1 MTGPDRNG
9 DRDGARDGDRRPGNG
24 AHGEQGA
31 YGEHGANG
39 ERGAYGE
46 HGKKGPDQRPRN
58 DLNDLTGYGFVDK
71 TPEKNSTGNF
81 PFGPPFGLPP
91 ASAGSDAADELAL
104 RRLLHDAVDDLSPSE
119 GALEHLRA
127 AVPVRRARKR
137 QAVVGSVAAAL
148 LVATAVPAFIHVAN
162 TSGSAGDQPAVAGH
176 GEQTRATS
184 GSASGDP
191 DDVRESAPPSGV
203 GRPSGTPDS
212 TGRTPQPS
220 KGTTGATAG
229 GSTGAGSGPVQA
241 NSPVCEAGELSV
253 KSASVGKPD
262 STGKVYGA
270 FRIVNASNKQCAIGG
285 AGKFNVQAQG
295 AANPAKI
302 TVVEHA
308 AGDPAPGLPD
318 PSQDTTG
325 LVLKP
330 AAAYEVRFAWVP
342 SDTCPRTPPSPAPSP
357 STAGSGS
364 TSGIVSPTAAA
375 GGQTTQLGADGATP
389 TATADGTV
397 AVTHVAEPG
406 APSAEAKIPN
416 ACAGTIYKTGV
427 LDAGT
432 ASTAPH

>member
-1 MTGPDRNG
+1 M
-9 DRDGARDGDRRPGNG
+9 
-24 AHGEQGA
+24 
-31 YGEHGANG
+31 
-39 ERGAYGE
+39 
-46 HGKKGPDQRPRN
+46 
-58 DLNDLTGYGFVDK
+58 DK
-71 TPEKNSTGNF
+71 TPEKNSTGT
-81 PFGPPFGLPP
+81 PPFGLPP
-91 ASAGSDAADELAL
+91 ASAGTDTADELAL
-104 RRLLHDAVDDLSPSE
+104 RRLLHGAVDDLTPSE
-119 GALEHLRA
+119 GALDHLRA

-176 GEQTRATS
+176 GERTHGTS
-184 GSASGDP
+184 DSASGNSDG
-191 DDVRESAPPSGV
+191 VQESTPPSGV
-203 GRPSGTPDS
+203 GSRSGTPDS

-220 KGTTGATAG
+220 RGTTGASAG
-229 GSTGAGSGPVQA
+229 GATGAGSGPVQA

-270 FRIVNASNKQCAIGG
+270 FRIVNASDKQCAIGG

-318 PSQDTTG
+318 PSKDTTR

-342 SDTCPRTPPSPAPSP
+342 SDTCPKAPPSPDPSP
-357 STAGSGS
+357 SNGSSGS
-364 TSGIVSPTAAA
+364 TSGIVSPTTAA
-375 GGQTTQLGADGATP
+375 GGQTTQLGADGGSP

-432 ASTAPH
+432 PSVAPQQ

>member
-1 MTGPDRNG
+1 M
-9 DRDGARDGDRRPGNG
+9 
-24 AHGEQGA
+24 
-31 YGEHGANG
+31 
-39 ERGAYGE
+39 
-46 HGKKGPDQRPRN
+46 
-58 DLNDLTGYGFVDK
+58 DK
-71 TPEKNSTGNF
+71 TPEKNSAGN
-81 PFGPPFGLPP
+81 PPLGLPP
-91 ASAGSDAADELAL
+91 ASAGPGAADELAL
-104 RRLLHDAVDDLSPSE
+104 RRLLHDAVDDLMPSE
-119 GALEHLRA
+119 GALDHLRA

-162 TSGSAGDQPAVAGH
+162 TSGSADDRPAVAGH
-176 GEQTRATS
+176 GEQTHGSTA
-184 GSASGDP
+184 GSASGSADG
-191 DDVRESAPPSGV
+191 VQESTPPSGI
-203 GRPSGTPDS
+203 GSRAGTPDS

-229 GSTGAGSGPVQA
+229 GATGAGSGPVQA

-253 KSASVGKPD
+253 KSASVGRPD

-318 PSQDTTG
+318 PSQDTTR

-342 SDTCPRTPPSPAPSP
+342 SDTCPKTPPSPDPSP
-357 STAGSGS
+357 SNAGSGS
-364 TSGIVSPTAAA
+364 TSGIVSPTTATAA
-375 GGQTTQLGADGATP
+375 GGQTAQLGADGGTP
-389 TATADGTV
+389 TARADGTV

-432 ASTAPH
+432 PSVAPQQ

>member
-9 DRDGARDGDRRPGNG
+9 DRRPGDG
-24 AHGEQGA
+24 GTHGEQGA
-31 YGEHGANG
+31 YGSRRAYGESGVHK
-39 ERGAYGE
+39 ERGAHGE
-46 HGKKGPDQRPRN
+46 HGKSGPDQRPRN

-71 TPEKNSTGNF
+71 TPEKNSTGN
-81 PFGPPFGLPP
+81 PPLGLPL
-91 ASAGSDAADELAL
+91 ASAGPGAADELAL
-104 RRLLHDAVDDLSPSE
+104 RRLLHDAVDDLMPSE
-119 GALEHLRA
+119 GALDHLRA

-162 TSGSAGDQPAVAGH
+162 TSGSADDRPAVAGH
-176 GEQTRATS
+176 GERTHGTVD
-184 GSASGDP
+184 SASGNSDG
-191 DDVRESAPPSGV
+191 VQESTPRSGI
-203 GRPSGTPDS
+203 GSPAGTPDS

-229 GSTGAGSGPVQA
+229 GATGAGSGPVQA

-318 PSQDTTG
+318 PSKDTTR

-342 SDTCPRTPPSPAPSP
+342 SDTCPKTPPSPDPSP
-357 STAGSGS
+357 SNAASGS
-364 TSGIVSPTAAA
+364 TSGIVSPTTATAA
-375 GGQTTQLGADGATP
+375 GGQTAQLGADGTP

-432 ASTAPH
+432 PSVAPQQ